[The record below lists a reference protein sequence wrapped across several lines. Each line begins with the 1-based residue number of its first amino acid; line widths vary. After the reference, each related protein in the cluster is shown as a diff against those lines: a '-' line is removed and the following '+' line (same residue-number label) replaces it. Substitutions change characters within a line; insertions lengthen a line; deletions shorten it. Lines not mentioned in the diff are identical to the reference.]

1 MGWFDWLK
9 EFNLKAHNENYK
21 DVENRFDSGDD
32 YSDNVSFEDL
42 MDLYDAGIT
51 PDEAIDIYKK
61 KEWI

>member
-9 EFNLKAHNENYK
+9 EFNLKAYNENYK
-21 DVENRFDSGDD
+21 DVENRFDSGDN
-32 YSDNVSFEDL
+32 YSYNVFFEDL

-51 PDEAIDIYKK
+51 PDEAINIYKK